1 MPKPK
6 NKAKSTPWVGPSFYC
21 QWIRR
26 YIQFFRGKIH
36 PRKFD
41 AKHIEKFLSH
51 LATKGN
57 FAASTVSAAF
67 YLIILF
73 DMLYREY
80 YPFFT

>member
-26 YIQFFRGKIH
+26 YIQFSRDKIH
-36 PRKFD
+36 PGKLD

-57 FAASTVSAAF
+57 VVASTL

>member
-1 MPKPK
+1 MPKPR
-6 NKAKSTPWVGPSFYC
+6 NIAKSTPWVGPSFYC
-21 QWIRR
+21 QWISR

-51 LATKGN
+51 LTTKGN
-57 FAASTVSAAF
+57 VAVSTL

-73 DMLYREY
+73 DILYREY